1 MHSKQKQWQQTW
13 FVHDWVQGPEK
24 GSSGVSRFQDGFRA
38 ESVSLLRSMAGDWK
52 MVNGTMVITIY
63 EEETNVTSVA
73 WNPNQVCAG
82 WASAGMG
89 CGLLRVED
97 VALS

>member
-1 MHSKQKQWQQTW
+1 MA
-13 FVHDWVQGPEK
+13 
-24 GSSGVSRFQDGFRA
+24 SG
-38 ESVSLLRSMAGDWK
+38 
-52 MVNGTMVITIY
+52 TIITTIF

-89 CGLLRVED
+89 CGLVRVED